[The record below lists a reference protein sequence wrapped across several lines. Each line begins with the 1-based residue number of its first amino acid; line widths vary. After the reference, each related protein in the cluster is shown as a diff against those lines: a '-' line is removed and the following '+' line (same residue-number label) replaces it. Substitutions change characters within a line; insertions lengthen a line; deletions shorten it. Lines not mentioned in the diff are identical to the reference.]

1 MSKYNIYSIKDVK
14 MGFMTP
20 IYQKNDAVAIR
31 DLSNVVNDKT
41 NKSFISENY
50 EDVELYKLGEFDEE
64 TGEIIPE
71 VKFIIAARDCKK
83 GE

>member
-64 TGEIIPE
+64 TGEIVPE

>member
-1 MSKYNIYSIKDVK
+1 MSKYNIYSVKDVK

-20 IYQKNDAVAIR
+20 IYQKNDAVAVR

-41 NKSFISENY
+41 NKTFISENY